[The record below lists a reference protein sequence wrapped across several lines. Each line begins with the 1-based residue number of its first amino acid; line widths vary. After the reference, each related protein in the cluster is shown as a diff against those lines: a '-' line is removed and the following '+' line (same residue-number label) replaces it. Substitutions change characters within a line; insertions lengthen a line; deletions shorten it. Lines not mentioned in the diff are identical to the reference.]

1 MTARRL
7 VAAAAATLALGLVA
21 TVTGGAAVAG
31 TGAVRAGD
39 PIGGP
44 GLASD
49 SVVVDGPAP
58 PVIHAKAWILADVD
72 TGDVL
77 AAYHAH
83 RRLRPASTL
92 KTLTAV
98 TLLPT
103 LDKSTEYRA
112 TYADAVA
119 EGSRVG
125 LVPGLPYTVDQLF
138 YGLFLPSGNDAAH
151 ALANAAGG
159 MPHTVELMQA
169 EAAHLQADDT
179 HVVNASGLDAP
190 GQRTSVY
197 DLALF
202 ARAGLTRS
210 DFRHYCSTVSV
221 AFPGRRPKH
230 PGKPRQTYRIYNQ
243 NPMLY
248 DGFDG
253 AIGVKTGYTTLAGR
267 TFVGAAER
275 HGHTL
280 VAALMGI
287 RDTSATDAEHLLSW
301 GFHHRGELSA
311 VGTLVPPL
319 PVGADDVRVA
329 SGTGAEPVAAATAG
343 SSVPFHL
350 LRGVLWPLLVIGV
363 IVAAVVLRR
372 RQVNRRRAQRADWKR
387 RNRALRH

>member
-7 VAAAAATLALGLVA
+7 AAAAAATLALGLVA
-21 TVTGGAAVAG
+21 TVMSGEAVAG
-31 TGAVRAGD
+31 TGALRAGD

-44 GLASD
+44 ALASD

-58 PVIHAKAWILADVD
+58 PVIHAQAWIVADAD
-72 TGDVL
+72 TGEVL
-77 AAYHAH
+77 AAYRAH

-98 TLLPT
+98 TLLPK
-103 LDKSTEYRA
+103 LDKSMEYRA

-159 MPHTVELMQA
+159 MAHTVDLMQA
-169 EAAHLQADDT
+169 EAAHLQANDT

-190 GQRTSVY
+190 GQLTSVY

-210 DFRHYCSTVSV
+210 DFRHYCSTVTV
-221 AFPGRRPKH
+221 AFPGRRSKH
-230 PGKPRQTYRIYNQ
+230 PGKPRQTYQIYNQ

-248 DGFDG
+248 DGFEG
-253 AIGVKTGYTTLAGR
+253 AIGVKTGYTTMAGR

-275 HGHTL
+275 NGHTL
-280 VAALMGI
+280 VTALMGI

-301 GFHHRGELSA
+301 GFRHRGQLTA

-319 PVGADDVRVA
+319 PVGADDVRVVGGAGTQPVTA
-329 SGTGAEPVAAATAG
+329 SMAG
-343 SSVPFHL
+343 STVPFHL
-350 LRGVLWPLLVIGV
+350 PSGLVWPALVIV
-363 IVAAVVLRR
+363 AIVAAVALRR
-372 RQVNRRRAQRADWKR
+372 RHVVRRRAQRTDWKR
-387 RNRALRH
+387 RDRALRH